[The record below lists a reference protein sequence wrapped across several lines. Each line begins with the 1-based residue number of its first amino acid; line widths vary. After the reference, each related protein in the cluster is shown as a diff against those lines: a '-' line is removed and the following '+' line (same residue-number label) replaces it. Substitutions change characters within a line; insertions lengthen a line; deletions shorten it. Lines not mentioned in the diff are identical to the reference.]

1 MSNTLQQLERSLQSL
16 DNKSYN
22 ALKSIQGN
30 YQTDLD
36 NTLFIDYV
44 QGDPFA
50 APSRIRFRIPLSSTD
65 LTFTDMEE
73 YHRLVAAKHFFSKEF
88 TFEKDKKKNPVR
100 GTGKSGM
107 IFIDTPGQEV
117 IERSAVA
124 ITEKYIEFRISC
136 GIPANGR
143 KISGKQ
149 AANLLCRIIP
159 SIAEATLENYR
170 RSNFQESLEVADN
183 QVFIRKKMSEN
194 GLTAFVSNGSVLPR
208 ESGHSNRPLPEKEAV
223 PFHSP
228 KVWEYT
234 FTLTNGRKITG
245 MGIKRGVTLIVGG
258 GYHGKSTLLKAIER
272 GVYNHEK
279 GDGREY
285 VLADSSAV
293 KIRAEDDR
301 SIRNVNISPFINELP
316 MQKKTDQFSSADAS
330 GSTSQAAGIM
340 EALEMKSRVLLMDE
354 DTSATNFMIRD
365 ARMQKLVKKEKE
377 PITPFIDRIRD
388 LYEQHGVSTILVLGG
403 SGDYFDVADYV
414 VMMDEYRPFDKTK
427 EAKELVNSV
436 ETIREKENPI
446 TFPETLNRHFPKK
459 IIENKLDR
467 KGKIQ
472 ARGLHQISIGK
483 NSLPLHAV
491 EQLISES
498 QTEAIAMILK
508 KIIKQNENA
517 STEELIDGIYK
528 SIEEEGLE
536 SVSPF
541 AGQHPGNLA
550 LPRKFEIAAAL
561 NRIRD

>member
-1 MSNTLQQLERSLQSL
+1 ML
-16 DNKSYN
+16 
-22 ALKSIQGN
+22 
-30 YQTDLD
+30 
-36 NTLFIDYV
+36 
-44 QGDPFA
+44 
-50 APSRIRFRIPLSSTD
+50 
-65 LTFTDMEE
+65 
-73 YHRLVAAKHFFSKEF
+73 
-88 TFEKDKKKNPVR
+88 
-100 GTGKSGM
+100 
-107 IFIDTPGQEV
+107 
-117 IERSAVA
+117 
-124 ITEKYIEFRISC
+124 
-136 GIPANGR
+136 
-143 KISGKQ
+143 
-149 AANLLCRIIP
+149 
-159 SIAEATLENYR
+159 
-170 RSNFQESLEVADN
+170 
-183 QVFIRKKMSEN
+183 EN

-208 ESGHSNRPLPEKEAV
+208 KSGQSNRPLTEKEAV
-223 PFHSP
+223 PFQSP
-228 KVWEYT
+228 EVWEYT
-234 FTLTNGRKITG
+234 FTLANGKKISG

-285 VLADSSAV
+285 VLTDSSAV
-293 KIRAEDDR
+293 KIRAEDGR

-330 GSTSQAAGIM
+330 GSTSQAANIM
-340 EALEMKSRVLLMDE
+340 EALEMNSRVLLMDE

-427 EAKELVNSV
+427 EAKELVTAV
-436 ETIREKENPI
+436 ETIREKEKPI
-446 TFPETLNRHFPKK
+446 TFPETQKRPFPRK

-483 NSLPLHAV
+483 NALPLHAV
-491 EQLISES
+491 EQLVSES

-508 KIIKQNENA
+508 NILKQKENV
-517 STEELIDGIYK
+517 STGELINAVYK
-528 SIEEEGLE
+528 SIEKEGLE

-561 NRIRD
+561 NRIRE